1 MLAPGFR
8 DDLLNDPNHPFWR
21 AAADND
27 LLDWAPRAP
36 TRLYHCTGDVYVP
49 YANAVLAL
57 QSYTNNGACCV
68 ELINPET
75 SGPLNHDQCWVP
87 SLVGAKAWFDSLKQ

>member
-75 SGPLNHDQCWVP
+75 SGPLNHYQCWVA
-87 SLVGAKAWFDSLKQ
+87 SLVGAKAWFDSLTP